1 MTQLTNPATHDP
13 PNFVRAQAASAASR
27 LGDYAPTF
35 DMLAEEI
42 ILENGPGAG
51 PWHIARGKEDMAL
64 MLMEF
69 SAALGDTFRQ
79 DGRCAY
85 ADDRMIINLIHET
98 GTAPDGDEFD
108 NLAVYVGRLRPDGQI
123 DRMWTVD
130 LDTGPEASRT
140 SRGAGSHR
148 PGYVVPARRAPA
160 RQLHPPGRG

>member
-1 MTQLTNPATHDP
+1 MTQLTNPATHDH
-13 PNFVRAQAASAASR
+13 PNFVRAQAASAATR
-27 LGDYAPTF
+27 LGDYGPTF

-51 PWHIARGKEDMAL
+51 PWHIAHGKEDMAL

-79 DGRCAY
+79 DGRCVY
-85 ADDRMIINLIHET
+85 ADDRVIINLIHET

-130 LDTGPEASRT
+130 LDTE
-140 SRGAGSHR
+140 HCEEFW
-148 PGYVVPARRAPA
+148 RRNHGQPSKDF
-160 RQLHPPGRG
+160 G